1 MAVKTWDK
9 NANLLS
15 LLEEIVQGSK
25 LINVHTD
32 LVHKTALIYSTG
44 SELVI
49 SIPSTFLF
57 EAVVDKLVSD
67 HSKFKRYINSFLG
80 WLHFVLHLLAETGV
94 NPQCIIAN
102 ILSHSE
108 KLTKAK
114 KELLWHLENRTLS
127 YSDPNLCYIS
137 MLRFFAHSGVTAGL
151 SYQHESEVFS
161 VQGTVSTASE
171 RVRSGKYMNMFWLFP
186 GLGTFAAALCS
197 LHSSTFTNSSW
208 LDHHKFSD
216 DTKLFSSAPPA
227 DFNLIAKKTE
237 QL

>member
-15 LLEEIVQGSK
+15 LLEEIAQGSK

-80 WLHFVLHLLAETGV
+80 
-94 NPQCIIAN
+94 
-102 ILSHSE
+102 
-108 KLTKAK
+108 
-114 KELLWHLENRTLS
+114 
-127 YSDPNLCYIS
+127 
-137 MLRFFAHSGVTAGL
+137 
-151 SYQHESEVFS
+151 
-161 VQGTVSTASE
+161 
-171 RVRSGKYMNMFWLFP
+171 
-186 GLGTFAAALCS
+186 
-197 LHSSTFTNSSW
+197 
-208 LDHHKFSD
+208 
-216 DTKLFSSAPPA
+216 
-227 DFNLIAKKTE
+227 
-237 QL
+237 